1 VDGGTNRFQ
10 RLNLLRETFF
20 SALTSGAQLRVYV
33 RMNDVSRR
41 LLVALQQ
48 LQEGNLRPRENI
60 PSCLESKKS
69 F

>member
-1 VDGGTNRFQ
+1 MDGGTNRFQ

-48 LQEGNLRPRENI
+48 LQEGNLRPREN
-60 PSCLESKKS
+60 SWFRARL

>member
-48 LQEGNLRPRENI
+48 LQEGNLRPREN
-60 PSCLESKKS
+60 SWFRARL